1 MIREVEVEKICII
14 YGASDV
20 GNASTTKTHLE
31 GGAVATERVR
41 NCRGDLRLSLPSS
54 GEVGGAKGDKSEN
67 QRKSKRRE
75 DGT

>member
-14 YGASDV
+14 YGASDA

-31 GGAVATERVR
+31 GGAVDTE
-41 NCRGDLRLSLPSS
+41 
-54 GEVGGAKGDKSEN
+54 